1 MLLMVYERF
10 IRLTKMRTYLFVF
23 YCEKLFF
30 ITKLKKKKQDQCLTL
45 KFTALLNNYY
55 LIVTLLTAF

>member
-30 ITKLKKKKQDQCLTL
+30 ITKLKKKQDQCLTL

-55 LIVTLLTAF
+55 LMVTLLTAF